1 MVSESNFR
9 LVESPVPS
17 PGDGQVL
24 LKIRYL
30 SVDPYMR
37 GRMTDRP
44 SYVPPVAL
52 GEVMCGGTV
61 AEVVE
66 SKNPRFQ
73 PGDIVE
79 SYSGWQEYALD
90 DGKQLRKLDPSLAP
104 VTTALGILGMPGLTA
119 YFGLTEIGRPKSG
132 ETVVVSGAAGA
143 VGSAAGQIARILGCH
158 AVGIA
163 GSDEKVRAL
172 TGRYGFDSALNYKST
187 ADYSAAIRDLCP
199 RGVDVY
205 FDNVGGAI
213 TDGVM
218 ANINPRAR
226 IAVCGQISL
235 YNADKPDVGPRWFPQ
250 LIIKM
255 ARAEGF
261 LVFQFF
267 DRYMEGVNRMA
278 QWLNEGRLKYDENI
292 TEGLE
297 NAPRAFIGLF
307 HGENTGKQLVKLR

>member
-1 MVSESNFR
+1 

-37 GRMTDRP
+37 GRMSDRP

-90 DGKQLRKLDPSLAP
+90 DGQHLRKLDPSLAP

-163 GSDEKVRAL
+163 GSDENVRAL

-187 ADYSAAIRDLCP
+187 TNYSAAIRDLCP

-235 YNADKPDVGPRWFPQ
+235 YNADEPDVGPRWFPQ

-278 QWLNEGRLKYDENI
+278 QWLNEGQLQYDENI

-307 HGENTGKQLVKLR
+307 HGENTGKQLVKAG